1 MKNNQRP
8 LISAIIPIFNEEKTV
23 GEIIET
29 LLTDLVDEIICVN
42 DGSSD
47 DSLNILKSF
56 GTNIKLINLKRN
68 YGKGFALAAGI
79 KRAKGNFVAFFD
91 SDLLNLSE
99 KHVKQMLAP
108 ILDGQARAVLGV
120 PTEGD
125 KKYLYRLWNIYLTGE
140 RVYPRKSLL
149 PHVESLKKAKYGV
162 EIYLSSL
169 FKRKET
175 KIVYLQGLISPN
187 KYEKRSPIEASKE
200 YFREGAEIALEI
212 GKKEILS
219 QEDYRRIINFAKAK
233 TMIELKE
240 KIEEIKNKNAKRF
253 LESYVLKYIIVV
265 QRRIHDFTH

>member
-1 MKNNQRP
+1 
-8 LISAIIPIFNEEKTV
+8 
-23 GEIIET
+23 
-29 LLTDLVDEIICVN
+29 
-42 DGSSD
+42 
-47 DSLNILKSF
+47 
-56 GTNIKLINLKRN
+56 
-68 YGKGFALAAGI
+68 
-79 KRAKGNFVAFFD
+79 
-91 SDLLNLSE
+91 
-99 KHVKQMLAP
+99 MLAP
-108 ILDGQARAVLGV
+108 ILGGQARAVLGV

-149 PHVESLKKAKYGV
+149 PHVESLRKAKYGV

-200 YFREGAEIALEI
+200 YFREGVEIALGI

-240 KIEEIKNKNAKRF
+240 KKEEFTILHSNPTETQPEDKGGSFLRIVKIARTRSDLEGSIKIK
-253 LESYVLKYIIVV
+253 
-265 QRRIHDFTH
+265 